1 MKLLRRQFLNMAGA
15 AAALPAV
22 SRMTYAQ
29 AWPSKTIRVIIPT
42 GAGSATDVVPRII
55 FDPLSVQLGQAIIL
69 YKWSAAEVR
78 SAVRQVFSRSCSIK
92 LKFQLIKQSLLR

>member
-22 SRMTYAQ
+22 SQIAHAQ

-55 FDPLSVQLGQAIIL
+55 FDPLSVQLGQAIIVENRPGAGGTL
-69 YKWSAAEVR
+69 GTNAVAKAEPDGYT
-78 SAVRQVFSRSCSIK
+78 
-92 LKFQLIKQSLLR
+92 LLGA